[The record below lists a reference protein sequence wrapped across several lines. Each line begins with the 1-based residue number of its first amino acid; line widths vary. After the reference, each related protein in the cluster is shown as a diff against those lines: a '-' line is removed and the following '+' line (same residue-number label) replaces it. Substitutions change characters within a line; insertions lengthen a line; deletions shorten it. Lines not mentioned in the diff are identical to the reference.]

1 MTSFAEAQKRRN
13 EFYQNNPG
21 PQATMTDQ
29 VKSFKQEEHKITSQ
43 ASDALRT
50 ELTSLSKSS
59 DPELLKSTVSQ
70 VDFQSK
76 LSVYRSDEIEKIIHA
91 QTQNAERVS
100 RSQNNDG
107 YQKQFI
113 NRDGIDEEK
122 QHEEKFNA
130 FMREKGRVPVEGEM
144 EKFTAKPTLTQSEK
158 PWEQKPKAQ
167 SM

>member
-1 MTSFAEAQKRRN
+1 MTSFVEAQKRRN
-13 EFYQNNPG
+13 DFYQNNPG
-21 PQATMTDQ
+21 PQVTMTDQ
-29 VKSFKQEEHKITSQ
+29 FKSFKQDEQKITSQ
-43 ASDALRT
+43 VSDAMRA

-59 DPELLKSTVSQ
+59 DPELLKSKISQ
-70 VDFQSK
+70 VEFQSK
-76 LSVYRSDEIEKIIHA
+76 LSVYRSDQIEEIIHA

-100 RSQNNDG
+100 RSQNNGG

-122 QHEEKFNA
+122 QHEDKFNA

-144 EKFTAKPTLTQSEK
+144 DKFIAKPTLTQSDK
-158 PWEQKPKAQ
+158 PWEQKSKTQ

>member
-1 MTSFAEAQKRRN
+1 MTSFSEAQKRRN

-21 PQATMTDQ
+21 PQMTMTDQ
-29 VKSFKQEEHKITSQ
+29 VKSFKQDEQKITSQ
-43 ASDALRT
+43 VRDALRA
-50 ELTSLSKSS
+50 ELTSLSKSA
-59 DPELLKSTVSQ
+59 DPELLKSKVSQ

-76 LSVYRSDEIEKIIHA
+76 LSVYRSDEIEKIMHA

-113 NRDGIDEEK
+113 NRDSIDEEK

>member
-1 MTSFAEAQKRRN
+1 MTSFSEAQKRRN
-13 EFYQNNPG
+13 EFYQDTPG
-21 PQATMTDQ
+21 PQMTMKDQ
-29 VKSFKQEEHKITSQ
+29 VKSFKQDEQEITSHV
-43 ASDALRT
+43 SDALRT

-59 DPELLKSTVSQ
+59 DPELLKSKVSQ

-76 LSVYRSDEIEKIIHA
+76 LSVYRSDQIEEIIHA

-107 YQKQFI
+107 YQKQFST
-113 NRDGIDEEK
+113 REGIDEEK

-144 EKFTAKPTLTQSEK
+144 EKFTAKPTLTPSEK
-158 PWEQKPKAQ
+158 PWEQKHKAQ
-167 SM
+167 SI

>member
-21 PQATMTDQ
+21 PQATMSDQ
-29 VKSFKQEEHKITSQ
+29 VKSFKKEEENITSY
-43 ASDALRT
+43 ANDALRD
-50 ELTSLSKSS
+50 ELTSLSKSA
-59 DPELLKSTVSQ
+59 DPELLKSKVSQ

-76 LSVYRSDEIEKIIHA
+76 LSVYRSDEIEKIMHA
-91 QTQNAERVS
+91 QTQNAERMS
-100 RSQNNDG
+100 RSQTNDG

-113 NRDGIDEEK
+113 NRDGIEEEK

-144 EKFTAKPTLTQSEK
+144 EKFIAKPTITQSEK
-158 PWEQKPKAQ
+158 PWEKKPKAQ